1 MHRTM
6 IQKKTF
12 EFLSLLAANN
22 DREWFQA
29 NKILFEAAQQNML
42 SFADQ
47 LLDLMRQHDNIENE
61 SGKKMLYRIY
71 KDTRFSKDKSPYKTH
86 FGIRM
91 SRATSALRGGY
102 YFHLE
107 PGNCF
112 VGGGFFAPESD
123 DLKRIREDIDFN
135 YEEWNAV
142 LASTD
147 LVNTFGQLKGDE
159 VKSAPKGYSK
169 DHPAIDLLRK
179 KQFLLIKPLSDAEV
193 QADDFVVE
201 LNNHFKAL
209 RPFFDYMSEV
219 LTTDANGESLL

>member
-29 NKILFEAAQQNML
+29 NKNLFEAAQQNML

-142 LASTD
+142 LANTD

-193 QADDFVVE
+193 QADDFVVQ

>member
-29 NKILFEAAQQNML
+29 NKNLFEAAQQNML

-142 LASTD
+142 LANTD

-193 QADDFVVE
+193 QADDFVVQ

-219 LTTDANGESLL
+219 LTTDANGESML

>member
-12 EFLSLLAANN
+12 EFLSLLAAHN

-29 NKILFEAAQQNML
+29 NKNLFEAAQQNML

-47 LLDLMRQHDNIENE
+47 LLNLMRQHDNIENE

-71 KDTRFSKDKSPYKTH
+71 KDTRFSKDKAPYKTH

-193 QADDFVVE
+193 QADDFVVQ
-201 LNNHFKAL
+201 LNNHFIAL